1 MAPAVTRNWDM
12 NTSGTNVRDVA
23 VRIFGNA
30 VDQLLLHITI
40 CIERHITF
48 VHRLTYADCPRRARL
63 VASLLRTAA
72 RHRVTVV
79 SLYGN
84 CALEV
89 APDGRKKLVK
99 LIGKYLVKLP
109 NAILLA
115 TAGMLIGRVG
125 MRIAGPHVA
134 EDDLHGHLRIGLP
147 PRGLAQRTRAK
158 EAEVS
163 SLIIAM
169 MSTLS
174 NLLKKLDTPR
184 T

>member
-48 VHRLTYADCPRRARL
+48 VHRHLYADYLGRARL
-63 VASLLRTAA
+63 VTNLPPTAA

-79 SLYGN
+79 SSYGN
-84 CALEV
+84 CALEE
-89 APDGRKKLVK
+89 APDGRKRPVN
-99 LIGKYLVKLP
+99 LIEEYLAKQP

-125 MRIAGPHVA
+125 MRIVGPQVT
-134 EDDLHGHLRIGLP
+134 EDDLRGHLRIP
-147 PRGLAQRTRAK
+147 PPQRGLAQRTGEK

-163 SLIIAM
+163 SLIIEM
-169 MSTLS
+169 RSTLS
-174 NLLKKLDTPR
+174 NLMKKLDAPR